1 MNNFFFRKPYALRS
15 WTLVGVQ
22 MACLL
27 YIFST
32 APVRCIRIELQIWQL
47 SGLFLALSGLI
58 QLSWT
63 SFSIFPEP
71 KPKGL
76 FVQSGIYAF
85 IRHPMYAGLLVL
97 CSTLV
102 IQFFSWQRLFFLLI
116 LLVVFVL
123 KILTEEKLLVEK
135 YPEYA
140 DYQRKTN
147 RIIPFVW

>member
-1 MNNFFFRKPYALRS
+1 MKNYFIRNPYPLRS

-22 MACLL
+22 VASLMYL
-27 YIFST
+27 FSS

-71 KPKGL
+71 KPKG
-76 FVQSGIYAF
+76 QCIQTGIYAF

-97 CSTLV
+97 CCTLV
-102 IQFFSWQRLFFLLI
+102 IQFFSWPRLFFLMV
-116 LLVVFVL
+116 LLGVFVL
-123 KILTEEKLLVEK
+123 KILKEEVLLAK
-135 YPEYA
+135 KHPEYA
-140 DYQRKTN
+140 EYQRKTN
-147 RIIPFVW
+147 RLIPFVW